1 MNTINLNKN
10 IHTVLHWK
18 TKNSVDRIV
27 YNYTQFTFL
36 EKQDTTFVCLNK
48 NGCTV
53 WPMSLW
59 ASNIAM
65 QGHIKGCIFKQ
76 KLLSLGLKIDV
87 WILLERIVLLKVKQI
102 ELLCP
107 ISTKRKKKQL
117 HSTID
122 PIDHRYNP
130 KIRPSYIPQLEL
142 QSSLTLPVP
151 SYNP

>member
-1 MNTINLNKN
+1 MCSLNNLCKADYFSFLRKSIFFCFSSIFFPVSSCFCFSFSLIVKKHTYISWSSLFFGFNYQIMNTINLNKN

-18 TKNSVDRIV
+18 TKNAVDRIV

-36 EKQDTTFVCLNK
+36 EKQDNTFVCLNK

-76 KLLSLGLKIDV
+76 KTRV
-87 WILLERIVLLKVKQI
+87 
-102 ELLCP
+102 
-107 ISTKRKKKQL
+107 
-117 HSTID
+117 
-122 PIDHRYNP
+122 N
-130 KIRPSYIPQLEL
+130 
-142 QSSLTLPVP
+142 
-151 SYNP
+151 